1 MAETDRSRRR
11 FIKLIVLVGTS
22 GVLLWRFL
30 VPRSKTQGRE
40 LLEMKQEDIPLRGAL
55 VYKQAR
61 VVVIRSEQE
70 IYALS
75 LVCPHLGCTVNVT
88 PDQLVCPCHGSAF
101 DREGNVL
108 KGPSPK
114 PLRRLEVQERGDKLV
129 VLV

>member
-1 MAETDRSRRR
+1 MA
-11 FIKLIVLVGTS
+11 LIGAS
-22 GVLLWRFL
+22 GVFLWRFL
-30 VPRSKTQGRE
+30 VPRPKVQGRE
-40 LLEMKQEDIPLRGAL
+40 LLEIKRDEVPLRGAL
-55 VYKQAR
+55 VYKRAR

-88 PDQLVCPCHGSAF
+88 AEQLVCPCHGSAF

-114 PLRRLEVQERGDKLV
+114 PLQRLEVRERGDKLV